1 MKRLLVSFSGG
12 ETSAFMSQWLWRHK
26 RAEYDMAF
34 VFANTGQ
41 ENEET
46 LDFVQQCSEV
56 FGFKVV
62 WVEAVVD
69 PESGKGTR
77 HRIVDHATASR
88 NGEPFEAVIA
98 KYGIP
103 NTATPHCTRELKERP
118 ITSYARSIWG
128 ADYETAIGIR
138 QDEFDRINEKHKT
151 KRIIYPLIKD
161 VPMTKQK
168 VNFWWSQQPF
178 RLRLKGYQ
186 GNCMVCWKKSKPKL
200 LTIAKERPEA
210 FDWVRRMEAKYGEF
224 VPEARLKALRD
235 RGEEPKLPT
244 TFFRGNL
251 SALDILSSAA
261 NFTGSVTDDSQV
273 GQLDIESCEVFSS
286 CSSDGYRA

>member
-12 ETSAFMSQWLWRHK
+12 ETSAFMAQWLWRHK
-26 RAEYDMAF
+26 RDEYDMVF

-46 LDFVQQCSEV
+46 LDFVQQCSEA
-56 FGFKVV
+56 FGFPVV

-88 NGEPFEAVIA
+88 NGEPFEDVIA

-138 QDEFDRINEKHKT
+138 QDEFDRMNEKHKA

-161 VPMTKQK
+161 VPMTKAK

-186 GNCMVCWKKSKPKL
+186 GNCMACWKKSKPKL
-200 LTIAKERPEA
+200 MTIAKERPEA
-210 FDWVRRMEAKYGEF
+210 FKWVRDMEAKYGEF
-224 VPEARLKALRD
+224 VPETRLQALRD

-251 SALDILSSAA
+251 SAFDILSAAA
-261 NFTGSVTDDSQV
+261 NFTGSVTDESQV

-286 CSSDGYRA
+286 CSSDGYRV

>member
-1 MKRLLVSFSGG
+1 
-12 ETSAFMSQWLWRHK
+12 
-26 RAEYDMAF
+26 MAF

-41 ENEET
+41 ENKET
-46 LDFVQQCSEV
+46 LDFVQQCSEA
-56 FGFKVV
+56 FGFPVV

-69 PESGKGTR
+69 PESGKGTT

-88 NGEPFEAVIA
+88 NGEPFEDVIA

-118 ITSYARSIWG
+118 ITSYARRLWG
-128 ADYETAIGIR
+128 TDYETAIGIR
-138 QDEFDRINEKHKT
+138 QDEFDRMNENHKA
-151 KRIIYPLIKD
+151 KRIIYPLIRD
-161 VPMTKQK
+161 IPMTKAK

-178 RLRLKGYQ
+178 RLRLKGYE
-186 GNCMVCWKKSKPKL
+186 GNCMACWKKSKPKL
-200 LTIAKERPEA
+200 LTIAKQRPEA
-210 FDWVRRMEAKYGEF
+210 FDWVRSMEAKYGTF
-224 VPEARLKALRD
+224 VPETRLRALRD

-251 SALDILSSAA
+251 SALDILSGAA
-261 NFTGSVTDDSQV
+261 DFNGSVADDSQV

-286 CSSDGYRA
+286 CSSDGN